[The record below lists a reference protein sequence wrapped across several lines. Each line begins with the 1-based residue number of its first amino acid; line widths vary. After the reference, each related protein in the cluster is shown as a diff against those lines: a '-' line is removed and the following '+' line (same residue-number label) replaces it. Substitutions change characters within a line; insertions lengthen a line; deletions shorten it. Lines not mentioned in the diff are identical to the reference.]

1 MAAPSGTTWGDIKG
15 SYGRI
20 GISTSISNVDLK
32 STVTIQVWF
41 WSKYSVSDSNNRF
54 FFNNNATSAT
64 SEKTGDKT
72 IKHTV
77 SSGSGWSTSNQTKI
91 YTYTAEYTR
100 TGSAVKRNCAAK
112 FSGID
117 SVASGSAMYVTASYT
132 IPALP
137 TYTVTFDANGG
148 SGAPSSQSKL
158 HGSTITLSST
168 IPTRTGYTF
177 LGWNSSATATEPTY
191 SAGGEFTANLSAT
204 LYAVWLP
211 DTFDVI
217 FNANGGTG
225 APAKQTKTYDVALT
239 LSSTIP
245 TRTNYNFLGWSTSS
259 NATAATYQA
268 GGSYTANTGATLYAV
283 WELAYTAPRVTGLSV
298 NRCSSDGTVIDD
310 GTYFKIAFSWA
321 TDKTVT
327 SIVVKWKPY
336 SSTTWT
342 QATISAS
349 GVSGTVNSVLGA
361 GAVSTES
368 SYDMTLVVTDEVGSS
383 TVTRSIPS
391 LAYAIDFKA
400 GGKGVSIGKPADT
413 DNLFDVAIP
422 TRFRKDVTIDT
433 SVSAPEASFDEA
445 TVDTLYDKFGTKLTN
460 GLAVYGSASDGI
472 DPDTTLDHLVLTN
485 VNTPVAGQFMYIKT
499 EFYST
504 KSTTANRMQTAFP
517 YKADSPPY
525 YRYYFNGSWGDWMSM
540 AYNAVTDAIYTF
552 TSSTSILTGYSKE
565 VNALVP
571 VDGYRAPTS
580 TTKLTFDATK
590 HAVVVGKG
598 VTQVLVSGSVN
609 LRNAAAGGYRIL
621 MYYDDYV
628 VGNIYY
634 YKATTTYASMVFPE
648 MMVPVSEGTLIR
660 MYVYAPAASTSDSQK
675 FNMGKFVVK
684 VVG

>member
-64 SEKTGDKT
+64 SEKTGDKS

-100 TGSAVKRNCAAK
+100 TSTAVKKNCAAK

-158 HGSTITLSST
+158 HGSTITLST
-168 IPTRTGYTF
+168 TEPTRTGYTF

-259 NATAATYQA
+259 NATAAMYSA
-268 GGSYTANTGATLYAV
+268 GGSYTGNADITFYAV
-283 WELAYTAPRVTGLSV
+283 WELAYTAPRITGLSV
-298 NRCSSDGTVIDD
+298 NRCSSDGTVIED
-310 GTYFKIAFSWA
+310 GTYFKLAFSWA
-321 TDKTVT
+321 TDKEIT
-327 SIVVKWKPY
+327 SIIVKWKGQSD
-336 SSTTWT
+336 SSWT
-342 QATISAS
+342 ESTIAAS
-349 GVSGTVNSVLGA
+349 GLSGSISQVLGA
-361 GAVSTES
+361 GSISTEYTYAIALTVS
-368 SYDMTLVVTDEVGSS
+368 DNVGSS
-383 TVTRSIPS
+383 TANKTIPG
-391 LAYAIDFKA
+391 LGYAIDFLR
-400 GGKGVSIGKPADT
+400 GGKGVAIGKPA
-413 DNLFDVAIP
+413 
-422 TRFRKDVTIDT
+422 TRSGILEVGFTQ
-433 SVSAPEASFDEA
+433 
-445 TVDTLYDKFGTKLTN
+445 LDKFGTLVGN
-460 GLAVYGSASDGI
+460 GLAAYSGGSDGGI
-472 DPDTTLDHLVLTN
+472 DPDTTLESLILTN
-485 VNTPVAGQFMYIKT
+485 NNAPGDGGFMYIST
-499 EFYST
+499 MFYNT
-504 KSTTANRMQTAFP
+504 KSATANRAQIAFP
-517 YKADSPPY
+517 YNKFGSTY
-525 YRYYFNGSWGDWMSM
+525 RRYYYDGTWSAWQNTALESYPVHSFYITYSHTSPAELFGGTWARISERFLYACPEDATIGLTAGEKTHVLTSSELPSHKHPTYNGEGWAFFELNRDGTAARTQVATSSSSGK
-540 AYNAVTDAIYTF
+540 YTF
-552 TSSTSILTGYSKE
+552 TVTKTADIQWAYNQTG
-565 VNALVP
+565 L
-571 VDGYRAPTS
+571 
-580 TTKLTFDATK
+580 L
-590 HAVVVGKG
+590 
-598 VTQVLVSGSVN
+598 
-609 LRNAAAGGYRIL
+609 GGGAEHNN
-621 MYYDDYV
+621 M
-628 VGNIYY
+628 
-634 YKATTTYASMVFPE
+634 P
-648 MMVPVSEGTLIR
+648 P
-660 MYVYAPAASTSDSQK
+660 YVYVSIWRRIE
-675 FNMGKFVVK
+675 
-684 VVG
+684 